1 MTQAPTS
8 GLSSSPSDSA
18 FSSSLFF
25 LPLSSLFLGFTC
37 PSVLLGE
44 HACTPVAFPAVLA
57 AVVLVGVAQQ
67 VTSSAGGGLAQ
78 ALAEMTVGHLPGVAQ
93 LWRRADGI
101 GAAQAGGHGRLKGK
115 SLLRARRLQALELL
129 VEGQVW
135 LRDVA
140 LGR

>member
-1 MTQAPTS
+1 MTRAPTS
-8 GLSSSPSDSA
+8 GLSLSPSDSV
-18 FSSSLFF
+18 FSSSLFC

-37 PSVLLGE
+37 PLVLLGE
-44 HACTPVAFPAVLA
+44 HAYTPVAFSAVLA
-57 AVVLVGVAQQ
+57 AVILVGVAQQ
-67 VTSSAGGGLAQ
+67 VTGSAGGGLAE

-93 LWRRADGI
+93 LRRRADGI
-101 GAAQAGGHGRLKGK
+101 GAAQTGGHGRLEGK
-115 SLLRARRLQALELL
+115 SFLRARCIQALELL